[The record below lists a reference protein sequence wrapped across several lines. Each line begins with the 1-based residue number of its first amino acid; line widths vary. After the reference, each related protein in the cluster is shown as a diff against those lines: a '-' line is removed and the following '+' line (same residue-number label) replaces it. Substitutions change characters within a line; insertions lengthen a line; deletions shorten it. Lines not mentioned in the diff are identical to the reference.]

1 MKYCTHCSREYP
13 DSSAFCTQCGLPLT
27 EGPAAPAVETAAA
40 AEPAVSAVE
49 MIAAAEPAAEETPA
63 IVEAAPAAI
72 EIRVP
77 VPEEPAA
84 PAAVAVAEAPP
95 VFTPQEAPAPQEKL
109 RRGGEKISVIRKIG
123 AFFLCIL
130 LFLFLLIP
138 AMIYQVRDAST
149 EAWLS
154 NYLDKVSLSDQI
166 DLDDFSYAIEEWLQ
180 DLDPELEG
188 VELDMRDARSE
199 IDRFIENADIKAFTA
214 EKLAAYLSD
223 IYSGASGAALTEDDV
238 YDLLDENSSLI
249 NEQLAEMVDE
259 LFGSDSG
266 ISVRISD
273 NEREELAER
282 IFGELKD
289 SDAYTYLR
297 TKTLRE
303 EAPVV
308 YYALSF
314 GFSYIAAGVSL
325 VLAVAI
331 FFFLLK
337 TLKGALRAAN
347 RSGIVLIV
355 LGGLLSLLALVPKM
369 DFLSD
374 AWLGLFN
381 DIDALALFA
390 EDFLYTHLLVD
401 LGILGAGVLLTVA
414 TGLALLI
421 RKKRAAR

>member
-1 MKYCTHCSREYP
+1 MKYCAHCSREYP
-13 DSSAFCTQCGLPLT
+13 DSSTFCTQCGLPLT

-40 AEPAVSAVE
+40 VPVVE
-49 MIAAAEPAAEETPA
+49 AAAAEPAVEEAPT
-63 IVEAAPAAI
+63 IVEAAPASI
-72 EIRVP
+72 EIRIP
-77 VPEEPAA
+77 VPEEPATPA

-95 VFTPQEAPAPQEKL
+95 APPVFTPQEKI

-123 AFFLCIL
+123 AFFLCVL

-166 DLDDFSYAIEEWLQ
+166 DLDDFGYVIEEWLQ
-180 DLDPELEG
+180 DLDPELED
-188 VELDMRDARSE
+188 VELDLRDAGSE
-199 IDRFIENADIKAFTA
+199 IDRFIKNADIKAFAA
-214 EKLAAYLSD
+214 EKLAAYLD
-223 IYSGASGAALTEDDV
+223 AIYSGVSGAVLTEDDV
-238 YDLLDENSSLI
+238 YDLLDENNALI
-249 NEQLAEMVDE
+249 NEQLTEMVDE
-259 LFGSDSG
+259 LFGSGSG

-273 NEREELAER
+273 SEREDLAER
-282 IFGELKD
+282 IFSELKD

-325 VLAVAI
+325 VLAVAV

-337 TLKGALRAAN
+337 TLKSALRAAN

-374 AWLGLFN
+374 AWLSLFS

-390 EDFLYTHLLVD
+390 GDFLYTHLLVD
-401 LGILGAGVLLTVA
+401 LGILGAGVLLTAV

-421 RKKRAAR
+421 RKKRAAQ